1 MNLVIANYPVKM
13 LSVFL
18 RPLKSSVGLPVFERT
33 NEIYKIVNEHEKL
46 HDIFRNDIYYKG
58 TVVEKMEKLR
68 TMERNSAEYEALYQ
82 DIISVGEFKNVCN
95 ETT

>member
-1 MNLVIANYPVKM
+1 
-13 LSVFL
+13 
-18 RPLKSSVGLPVFERT
+18 LKSSVGLPVFERT
-33 NEIYKIVNEHEKL
+33 NEIYKIINESEKL

-68 TMERNSAEYEALYQ
+68 KMERNSAEYEALYQ
-82 DIISVGEFKNVCN
+82 DIILVGEFKNVRDEFKN